1 MKAYRT
7 YATVT
12 DPQNL
17 LLINLPFKPGQRVE
31 VLVLADDSDRATTLN
46 AFDQAFKATQAL
58 PQIQA
63 LTDAD
68 IEAEIATSRSDNA
81 RDS

>member
-31 VLVLADDSDRATTLN
+31 VLVLVDDSDRVATLN

-58 PQIQA
+58 PHIQS

-68 IEAEIATSRSDNA
+68 IEVEIAANRSDNA
-81 RDS
+81 SNS

>member
-31 VLVLADDSDRATTLN
+31 VLVLADDSDRAATLN

-58 PQIQA
+58 PHIQS
-63 LTDAD
+63 LTDAG
-68 IEAEIATSRSDNA
+68 IEAEVASCQH
-81 RDS
+81 